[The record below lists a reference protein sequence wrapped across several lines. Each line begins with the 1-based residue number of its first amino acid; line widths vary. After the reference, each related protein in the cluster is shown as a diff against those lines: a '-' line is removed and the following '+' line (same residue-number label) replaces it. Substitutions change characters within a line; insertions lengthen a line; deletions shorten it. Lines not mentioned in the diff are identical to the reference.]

1 MYKEGYGGR
10 EENDARAQSAERR
23 NGNEHTCLLG
33 FPLPF
38 CWTSTWL
45 SVDVTGCS
53 AAMTSVEMLLVGRQ
67 ITWLLGQAGLATLL
81 SSVDF
86 P

>member
-1 MYKEGYGGR
+1 
-10 EENDARAQSAERR
+10 
-23 NGNEHTCLLG
+23 
-33 FPLPF
+33 
-38 CWTSTWL
+38 
-45 SVDVTGCS
+45 
-53 AAMTSVEMLLVGRQ
+53 MTSVEMLLVGRQ